1 MAKLAVS
8 YTRGSSREQE
18 EGFSLAAQHELLEAY
33 AKERGFKIAARFE
46 ESETAKAAGKRPA
59 FGKMVSFFREHPEA
73 VLLVEKT
80 DRLYRNLTDWIT
92 LDDLKIEIHFVKEGS
107 VISSESHSSQKF
119 LHE

>member
-1 MAKLAVS
+1 MEGILAGKSWRVDRSLRIMAKSAVI
-8 YTRGSSREQE
+8 YTRVSSREQR

-80 DRLYRNLTDWIT
+80 DPLYRNLTTWIPPHA
-92 LDDLKIEIHFVKEGS
+92 LKIDI
-107 VISSESHSSQKF
+107 
-119 LHE
+119 